1 MEILINKQLTQE
13 QLSELSTHAP
23 ENDPILFAIVGD
35 LSDKAH
41 YSHTALAV
49 TAECFFTYDFDT
61 GRQGEIY
68 KISEVEDLFNK
79 RMYGNGIMRA
89 KIGGKTINVFR
100 YTFSVAAICDAAAH
114 FIRTVKDGT
123 PVKEAFSGI
132 ETTYEK

>member
-1 MEILINKQLTQE
+1 MEILINKQLAQE
-13 QLSELSTHAP
+13 QLTELSSHTP

-68 KISEVEDLFNK
+68 KISEVEDRRKELRCFPLHLLGCGSLRRRRPLYQDCQK
-79 RMYGNGIMRA
+79 RHGSQ
-89 KIGGKTINVFR
+89 GGL
-100 YTFSVAAICDAAAH
+100 
-114 FIRTVKDGT
+114 
-123 PVKEAFSGI
+123 
-132 ETTYEK
+132 